1 MQFHKFK
8 TYLAVLPLPAR
19 HLAFPHQCNS
29 NFSQKIWWRPLRTN
43 QGWPLVSLSWKA
55 QSPTHIYKVSHQAL
69 QNIQTSSSS
78 SGRGLGVWALGT
90 YKERKWRDMVIL
102 EMGRRQ
108 RQRKGLR
115 ENTEKLDI
123 CVTQSLRNWRPVFV
137 KRVTPQCSRD
147 PPAPEDRLQP
157 QVWLTAQSSACPG
170 VGSLQD
176 SADCFALSFSS
187 YIKHWQ

>member
-78 SGRGLGVWALGT
+78 FGRGLGVWALGT

-123 CVTQSLRNWRPVFV
+123 CVTQSLRTGDLYLLRESLHSAAE
-137 KRVTPQCSRD
+137 TLLPQKTGCSPRFGLLLS
-147 PPAPEDRLQP
+147 PQPALELAHCRTRLI
-157 QVWLTAQSSACPG
+157 
-170 VGSLQD
+170 
-176 SADCFALSFSS
+176 ALHCRFL
-187 YIKHWQ
+187 HT